1 MSYQLLF
8 VCLGNICRSP
18 SAENI
23 MNHLIEK
30 ANLSKYIVCD
40 SAGTG
45 GYHIGSPPDSRMAYA
60 AKMRD
65 ISLKGSA
72 RKFQVEDFNS
82 FDLILTMDQENY
94 RDVLHLDSHGR
105 YRDKVKLMCNFCRYF
120 DVKEVPDPYYGG
132 SDGFDYV
139 IEILLDACQ
148 GLLDYLINQNKIVIS
163 NSIILDY

>member
-1 MSYQLLF
+1 MPYQLLF

-30 ANLSKYIVCD
+30 ANLSKYVVCD

-45 GYHIGSPPDSRMAYA
+45 GYHIGSPPDARMTYA

-65 ISLKGSA
+65 INLKGSA
-72 RKFQVEDFNS
+72 RKFQVKDFNN

-94 RDVLHLDSHGR
+94 RDVLRLDNSGK
-105 YRDKVKLMCNFCRYF
+105 YRNKVRLMCDFCRYF

-139 IEILLDACQ
+139 IEILLDACE
-148 GLLDYLINQNKIVIS
+148 GLLDYLINQKKIVIS
-163 NSIILDY
+163 NS

>member
-1 MSYQLLF
+1 MPYQLLF

-30 ANLSKYIVCD
+30 ANLSESIVCD

-45 GYHIGSPPDSRMAYA
+45 GYHIGSPPDSRMTYA
-60 AKMRD
+60 AKMRG
-65 ISLKGSA
+65 INLKGSA
-72 RKFQVEDFNS
+72 RKFQVDDFNN

-94 RDVLHLDSHGR
+94 RDVLRLDRGDK
-105 YRDKVKLMCNFCRYF
+105 YGDKVKLMCEFCRYF

-139 IEILLDACQ
+139 IEILLDACE
-148 GLLDYLINQNKIVIS
+148 GLLDSLINQNKIVVN
-163 NSIILDY
+163 NS

>member
-1 MSYQLLF
+1 MPYQLLF

-23 MNHLIEK
+23 MNYLIEK

-45 GYHIGSPPDSRMAYA
+45 GYHIGSPPDSRMTYA
-60 AKMRD
+60 AKMRN
-65 ISLKGSA
+65 IKLQGSA
-72 RKFQVEDFNS
+72 RKFEVKDFNN
-82 FDLILTMDQENY
+82 FELILTMDKENY
-94 RDVLHLDSHGR
+94 RDVLRLDHSGK
-105 YRDKVKLMCNFCRYF
+105 YRNKVRLMCDFCRYF

-139 IEILLDACQ
+139 IEILLDACE
-148 GLLDYLINQNKIVIS
+148 GLLDYLINQNKIVIT
-163 NSIILDY
+163 NS

>member
-1 MSYQLLF
+1 MSYKLLF

-30 ANLSKYIVCD
+30 DNFGDHIVCD

-45 GYHIGSPPDSRMAYA
+45 GYHIGSPPDSRMTYA
-60 AKMRD
+60 AKMRG
-65 ISLKGSA
+65 INLKGSA
-72 RKFQVEDFNS
+72 RKFQVQDFNN
-82 FDLILTMDQENY
+82 FDLILTMDKENY
-94 RDVLHLDSHGR
+94 RDVLRLDSAGK
-105 YRDKVKLMCNFCRYF
+105 YGEKVKLMCEFCRYF

-139 IEILLDACQ
+139 IEILLDACE
-148 GLLDYLINQNKIVIS
+148 GLLDYLINENKIVVG
-163 NSIILDY
+163 DR